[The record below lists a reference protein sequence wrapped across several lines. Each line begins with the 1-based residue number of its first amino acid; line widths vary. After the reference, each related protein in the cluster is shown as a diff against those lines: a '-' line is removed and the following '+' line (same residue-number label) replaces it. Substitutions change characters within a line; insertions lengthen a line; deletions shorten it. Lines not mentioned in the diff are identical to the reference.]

1 MPTISGRLKD
11 LRPRGAVFQGEAAV
25 PKVVEA
31 ALKLAKQPV
40 PTPIGVA
47 IHVDTGAATTAVSH
61 GLPGKLGLHPIGA
74 ATVNSATTLGISC
87 PIFMLRLVLPKG
99 IVFHLPVVESAIAFD
114 QFDVLLGRDLLAH
127 GLFVYNG
134 QKNFFEL
141 TF

>member
-1 MPTISGRLKD
+1 MPTISGRQKD

-25 PKVVEA
+25 PKAVEA

-40 PTPIGVA
+40 PTPVRVA
-47 IHVDTGAATTAVSH
+47 IHVDTGAASTAVSN
-61 GLPGKLGLHPIGA
+61 GLPGKLGLHPIGS
-74 ATVNSATTLGISC
+74 ATVSSATTLGVSC
-87 PIFMLRLVLPKG
+87 PIYMLKLVLPKG
-99 IVFHLPVVESAIAFD
+99 VVFHLPVVESSIVFD

-127 GLFVYNG
+127 GLLVYNG